1 MLLIPLREWIV
12 CTSSSSNDRLDDK
25 TSTDSYLRSALQI
38 ARSLVDQFV
47 EDNNNTNNYT
57 VGKQRGIVSSRPQ
70 LPPQLLSTP
79 DNDWINHVVVHC
91 EVDAQC
97 GELEPLPTEATS
109 SNPQELQ
116 DILNSFLNDDDQF
129 SFNVGVLEESST
141 HNEIS
146 YHNVARAE
154 ILPSANT
161 TTNNVVD
168 ETQVIYSLGIIFFEL
183 FSGGERSIIND
194 QSSSPLDF
202 AGKLSISNGGGDGVG
217 DDSIP
222 TGQDDF
228 IPPPAKRPSSS
239 NIPIARSI
247 ERLKLKGLPDSLC
260 NLIIN
265 MIDAKNGDLSGNE
278 AYRTVSDVRT
288 DLQLM
293 LDKPDR
299 FLREIDIEKLL
310 VNGLPMN
317 EAVFDRET
325 EFSTLHD
332 SYTRSIDG
340 VIECVVIVGASG
352 TGKTVLANR
361 LGNFVSATGAL
372 FLTGKFD
379 QLQQATPFSALAS
392 AFNEYCNQMSHG
404 GRLSILHQIASK
416 IKSLLG
422 DDTRHLTN
430 VIPNLGIIL
439 GEDGKQE
446 EGLDCANAQ
455 ARIQHLLCLFVDLI
469 SSSSGVP
476 IVIFLDDLQWSDQA
490 SLSAINQL
498 LMYFSMS
505 TPKSK
510 RQFFFLGS
518 CRDEGLHEKHPFGN
532 MLARTRQFGVQ
543 STVVRL
549 DCIDKDSTNTMVSD
563 LLCLS
568 PRLTRTL
575 SDIVYYK
582 SKGNPLFISQL
593 MISLCKNRLVWLSL
607 NRRRWEW
614 DEAKIQAIQLPED
627 VVAFLSSTIENL
639 PKEVQSALMT
649 LSCFGTRSDCV
660 LIETIEKN
668 LGIPLMQPLQEAAAE
683 GIVDRVGGTYSFGHD
698 KLQEAVYRLILPEDR
713 PLFHFKYGLSLV
725 HRARELNDDGMLF
738 TATNQINLGGVA
750 IVTDDTQ
757 AVEIAN
763 LNLMTGFKA
772 MGKSDFSS
780 SFSFFSHGISFLP
793 KRHWQEHYDLS
804 LQLFESASKCALING
819 DEDSLK
825 YVSDQILRFAKRFED
840 KLNVL
845 LDTITALSYKSKI
858 PEAIKMTKSV
868 LSQLGIELPEGSDSD
883 LKTTVDQTNILLD
896 GLTDQNL
903 TEHKLMTD
911 PTKLMSMLFLAR
923 LEITLQLAMPAAA
936 PAVTKKMIE
945 LSIESG
951 MSPVSPVC
959 FVYFGQHVATCG
971 NIEEG
976 CRYVNIAKKLQVRMG
991 AKQFAGDVIGIGS
1004 QLLHFIEPLQLTR
1017 EYHAEGVAIAMATGD
1032 MQGAMLNRLM
1042 YAAVTFYSGM
1052 KLINCKEISSQCGKI
1067 LQQHGHAQYLAHHI
1081 QFVRCVDRLMGIRDV
1096 HNEESESVT
1105 QAMEILKTGANS
1117 GSIHY
1122 NFQTMYIHFMFREYE
1137 DMKIFADQLYS
1148 FNFYKWA
1155 ILISYAYHKFF
1166 GGLVSFW
1173 IYRQSNDPIWAS
1185 RGREDIAQMKKWAE
1199 SSQHNFQQKV
1209 FLLLAEEAFSNHDYQ
1224 GAQTLYQKAVSTA
1237 RENR

>member
-1 MLLIPLREWIV
+1 L
-12 CTSSSSNDRLDDK
+12 
-25 TSTDSYLRSALQI
+25 A
-38 ARSLVDQFV
+38 DQFV
-47 EDNNNTNNYT
+47 LEDNNNTNNSYT
-57 VGKQRGIVSSRPQ
+57 VGERQRGPQ

-79 DNDWINHVVVHC
+79 YNDWANHVIVHC
-91 EVDAQC
+91 GGVDMQC
-97 GELEPLPTEATS
+97 GGELEPLPTEAPS

-129 SFNVGVLEESST
+129 SFNGGVLEQSSIHIAEESSNT
-141 HNEIS
+141 PHNEVS

-154 ILPSANT
+154 ILPFANT
-161 TTNNVVD
+161 TTNNVVTNNVVD
-168 ETQVIYSLGIIFFEL
+168 ETHVIYSLGIVFYEL
-183 FSGGERSIIND
+183 FSRGERPILDD
-194 QSSSPLDF
+194 QTDPLDF
-202 AGKLSISNGGGDGVG
+202 AVKLNISSGGGAGGGDDSLGVG
-217 DDSIP
+217 DDSLKHPHEPLAIP
-222 TGQDDF
+222 GQDDF
-228 IPPPAKRPSSS
+228 IPPSAKRPSLT
-239 NIPIARSI
+239 NTPISHFI
-247 ERLKLKGLPDSLC
+247 EHLKLKGLPDSLC

-265 MIDAKNGDLSGNE
+265 MFDAKYGYLSGNE

-299 FLREIDIEKLL
+299 FLRELDLEKLL
-310 VNGLPMN
+310 DNGLQIN

-392 AFNEYCNQMSHG
+392 AFNEYCNQMSNG

-416 IKSLLG
+416 IKTLLG
-422 DDTRHLTN
+422 DDTRYLSN
-430 VIPNLGIIL
+430 LIPNLGIIL

-446 EGLDCANAQ
+446 EGIDCANAQ

-476 IVIFLDDLQWSDQA
+476 IVLFLDDLQWSDRA
-490 SLSAINQL
+490 SLGAINQL
-498 LMYFSMS
+498 LTYFTMS

-510 RQFFFLGS
+510 RHFFFLGS
-518 CRDEGLHEKHPFGN
+518 RREEGLLEQHPFGS
-532 MLARTRQFGVQ
+532 MLAKIGQFGIQ

-549 DCIDKDSTNTMVSD
+549 DCIDKDATNTIVSD

-575 SDIVYYK
+575 SDIVYHK

-593 MISLCKNRLVWLSL
+593 MISLCRNNGLVWLSL
-607 NRRRWEW
+607 SRRRWEW
-614 DEAKIQAIQLPED
+614 DEAKIQALQLPDD
-627 VVAFLSSTIENL
+627 VVAFLSSTIEKL
-639 PKEVQSALMT
+639 PTEVQSALMT
-649 LSCFGTRSDCV
+649 LSCFGNRSDCV
-660 LIETIEKN
+660 LLETIEGN
-668 LGIPLMQPLQEAAAE
+668 LGIPLIQPLQKAVAE
-683 GIVDRVGGTYSFGHD
+683 GIIEKVGESYSFGHD
-698 KLQEAVYRLILPEDR
+698 KLQEAVYRLILPEVR
-713 PLFHFKYGLSLV
+713 PMFHFKYGLSLV

-750 IVTDDTQ
+750 IVTDATQ
-757 AVEIAN
+757 AVEVAN

-772 MGKSDFSS
+772 MGMSDFSS
-780 SFSFFSHGISFLP
+780 ASSFFNHGISFLP

-819 DEDSLK
+819 DADSLK
-825 YVSDQILRFAKRFED
+825 YASDQILRFAKRFED
-840 KLNVL
+840 KLNTL
-845 LDTITALSYKSKI
+845 LDTISALSYNLKI

-868 LSQLGIELPEGSDSD
+868 LSQLGIELPEVSDSD
-883 LKTTVDQTNILLD
+883 LKTTVDQTNILLH

-903 TEHKLMTD
+903 IEHKLMTD
-911 PTKLMSMLFLAR
+911 PTKLMAMLFLAR
-923 LEITLQLAMPAAA
+923 LEITLQLAMPASA
-936 PAVTKKMIE
+936 PAVTKTMIE
-945 LSIESG
+945 LSIDSG

-959 FVYFGQHVATCG
+959 FVYFGQHLATCG

-991 AKQFAGDVIGIGS
+991 ARQFAGDVIGIGS

-1017 EYHAEGVAIAMATGD
+1017 EYHAEGMAIAMAAGD
-1032 MQGAMLNRLM
+1032 MQGAMLNRMM
-1042 YAAVTFYSGM
+1042 YAVVTFYCGM
-1052 KLINCKEISSQCGKI
+1052 KLINCKEIASLTGKL
-1067 LQQHGHAQYLAHHI
+1067 LQHHGHAQYLAHHI
-1081 QFVRCVDRLMGIRDV
+1081 QFVRGVDRLMGIRDV
-1096 HNEESESVT
+1096 HNEESESIT
-1105 QAMEILKTGANS
+1105 QAKEILKKGTNS

-1122 NFQTMYIHFMFREYE
+1122 NFQRMYIHFMFREYE
-1137 DMKIFADQLYS
+1137 DIKIFADQLYS
-1148 FNFYKWA
+1148 FNFYKWV

-1185 RGREDIAQMKKWAE
+1185 RGREELAQMKKWAE
-1199 SSQHNFQQKV
+1199 SSQHNFQHKV
-1209 FLLLAEEAFSNHDYQ
+1209 CLLEAEEAFSNHDYQ
-1224 GAQTLYQKAVSTA
+1224 GAQILYEKAVSTA
-1237 RENR
+1237 RESR